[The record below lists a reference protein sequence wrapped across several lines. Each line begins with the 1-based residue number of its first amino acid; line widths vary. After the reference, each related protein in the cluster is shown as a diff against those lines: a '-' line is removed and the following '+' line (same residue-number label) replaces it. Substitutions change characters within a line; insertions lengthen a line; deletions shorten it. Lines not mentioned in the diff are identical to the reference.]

1 MLTRNEPRDLLTA
14 LASRELKATYRLLL
28 AAGYAGR
35 LTANPPGGGARSVL
49 IIRADAIGDFVLFLP
64 ALKESCRAYAGAKI
78 TLLVSQ
84 ESEDLAKSTGV
95 DEVISL
101 DRRRYRRSLLYRLWL
116 IRQLR
121 KRQFSVAINPIYSR
135 EPSTDE
141 LLYCCGAQERIA
153 CTGDVNNIPSDVK
166 HRDNAYSTRII
177 PLRSG
182 IITEVERNREFVE
195 RLTGRKLSDE
205 ESLPRI
211 TPSDTQMNEARQL
224 LLSEG
229 VDLEGERLVVI
240 FPGASNAIRM
250 WPAERFAALTNRIAE
265 TYRTHILICGAP
277 SDHEIQEA
285 VSSKMSAPVVRLA
298 GKTDLLQLA
307 AIFKHSVLY
316 IGSETGPLHLAVAVG
331 TPTVCILGGGH
342 FGRFYP
348 YGDLRKHRAVFQK
361 MDCYHCNWE
370 CIYEVPHCIRDITVE
385 AAWETVQ
392 RMFEEVILPAR
403 VTDKPRDAVLERS
416 P

>member
-1 MLTRNEPRDLLTA
+1 
-14 LASRELKATYRLLL
+14 
-28 AAGYAGR
+28 
-35 LTANPPGGGARSVL
+35 
-49 IIRADAIGDFVLFLP
+49 
-64 ALKESCRAYAGAKI
+64 
-78 TLLVSQ
+78 
-84 ESEDLAKSTGV
+84 
-95 DEVISL
+95 
-101 DRRRYRRSLLYRLWL
+101 
-116 IRQLR
+116 
-121 KRQFSVAINPIYSR
+121 
-135 EPSTDE
+135 
-141 LLYCCGAQERIA
+141 
-153 CTGDVNNIPSDVK
+153 
-166 HRDNAYSTRII
+166 
-177 PLRSG
+177 
-182 IITEVERNREFVE
+182 
-195 RLTGRKLSDE
+195 
-205 ESLPRI
+205 
-211 TPSDTQMNEARQL
+211 
-224 LLSEG
+224 
-229 VDLEGERLVVI
+229 
-240 FPGASNAIRM
+240 
-250 WPAERFAALTNRIAE
+250 
-265 TYRTHILICGAP
+265 
-277 SDHEIQEA
+277 
-285 VSSKMSAPVVRLA
+285 MSAPVVRLA